1 MLEQAAEDGSI
12 STIVVAPEIDGD
24 ASKVTVELPKSS
36 VSDIAGDSLDLT
48 VSTPIAGM
56 TIPSEGLSE
65 LAKQSGSTVSFT
77 AESVTVTGAGG
88 SKSDAIR
95 LDVAVNGKSVDT
107 VPGGLTCLL
116 YTSRCV

>member
-1 MLEQAAEDGSI
+1 MCIRDR
-12 STIVVAPEIDGD
+12 
-24 ASKVTVELPKSS
+24 
-36 VSDIAGDSLDLT
+36 
-48 VSTPIAGM
+48 STPIAGM

-95 LDVAVNGKSVDT
+95 LDVADVYKRQPSFST
-107 VPGGLTCLL
+107 
-116 YTSRCV
+116 